1 MKRWSR
7 GALTAVIVAIVT
19 ATTVSSIPTRW
30 EFGLRLS
37 GQGVEFSAAT
47 QGARIALTL

>member
-1 MKRWSR
+1 MGRWSR

-19 ATTVSSIPTRW
+19 ATTVASAPSRW

-37 GQGVEFSAAT
+37 ADSIEFSAAT